1 MAIYDFMGFGAKRG
15 MELSGW
21 MMYLNTLMTSKA
33 TAVLTR
39 TEVGEEEHSK
49 PTSR

>member
-1 MAIYDFMGFGAKRG
+1 M

-21 MMYLNTLMTSKA
+21 MMCLNTLMTSKA

-39 TEVGEEEHSK
+39 TEVGEAEHSE
-49 PTSR
+49 PT

>member
-1 MAIYDFMGFGAKRG
+1 MGFGAKRG

-21 MMYLNTLMTSKA
+21 IMYLNTLMTSKA

-39 TEVGEEEHSK
+39 TENGEAEHSK
-49 PTSR
+49 PT